1 MGVSAS
7 VPCRMGLVVKCRW
20 GPGAAERSPEDRV
33 ALQVS
38 SGSHLVGMQKR
49 FRNPLSIADR
59 VPGTGLGTFGM
70 AVRLPVGLTTVW
82 KRKLVS

>member
-1 MGVSAS
+1 M
-7 VPCRMGLVVKCRW
+7 
-20 GPGAAERSPEDRV
+20 

-70 AVRLPVGLTTVW
+70 AARLPVGLTTVW